1 MVLAMRLHRSIV
13 STALRVPF
21 LMFSSRSTQ
30 VRQRVASAAARG
42 QLRSLPGSSSPG
54 LHDNV
59 IAYVELLAQANS
71 LLVSSSSSNG
81 VEGADDLEFRNGD
94 SLLWP
99 RVYFCLR

>member
-1 MVLAMRLHRSIV
+1 M
-13 STALRVPF
+13 
-21 LMFSSRSTQ
+21 Q
-30 VRQRVASAAARG
+30 VNQRVASAAARG

-54 LHDNV
+54 LRDNV

-71 LLVSSSSSNG
+71 LLVSISSVG
-81 VEGADDLEFRNGD
+81 VADDLEFRNGD